1 MHLETL
7 YIVQTISQRLQK
19 IRLQKLDIHA
29 YIAVCVFKTTIMFLG
44 KRCVFNNFLK
54 ISNELADLI
63 SVGSLFHALAAVTV
77 KVRSPALLR
86 VLGQQIRNKSVLERR
101 FGLSGWYNS
110 RQFFYIYWSLVMK
123 GFVNKQQDLEH
134 DSFFYWEPVKWLQ
147 QRSWIMTTI
156 YLKDNASRPVL

>member
-7 YIVQTISQRLQK
+7 VIHSTTISQRLQK
-19 IRLQKLDIHA
+19 IRLQKLHSSVRLLN
-29 YIAVCVFKTTIMFLG
+29 YNYVWG
-44 KRCVFNNFLK
+44 KRCVLNNFLK

-77 KVRSPALLR
+77 TVRSPALVR
-86 VLGQQIRNKSVLERR
+86 VLGQQIQNKSVLERR

-147 QRSWIMTTI
+147 QRCWIMTTI
-156 YLKDNASRPVL
+156 YLKDNARCPVL